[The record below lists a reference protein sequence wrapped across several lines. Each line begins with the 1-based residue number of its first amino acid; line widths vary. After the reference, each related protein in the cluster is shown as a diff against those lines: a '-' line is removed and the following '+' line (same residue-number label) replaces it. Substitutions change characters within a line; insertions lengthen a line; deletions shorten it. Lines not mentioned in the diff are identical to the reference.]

1 MPLNKHPAII
11 GLPPFKVKSMLKRE
25 FIQLLASAGYFLN
38 STMPSGKNN
47 CLKFLFVHEK
57 NQSVMAVYNPAID
70 RIVTAYQ
77 LE

>member
-11 GLPPFKVKSMLKRE
+11 GLPPFKVKSMPKQE
-25 FIQLLASAGYFLN
+25 FIQLLASAGYVLN

>member
-1 MPLNKHPAII
+1 
-11 GLPPFKVKSMLKRE
+11 MLKRE

>member
-1 MPLNKHPAII
+1 VPLNKHPAII
-11 GLPPFKVKSMLKRE
+11 GLPPFKVKSMPKQE
-25 FIQLLASAGYFLN
+25 FIQLLANAGYFLN

-47 CLKFLFVHEK
+47 CLEFLFVHEK
-57 NQSVMAVYNPAID
+57 NQGVMAVYNPAID

>member
-11 GLPPFKVKSMLKRE
+11 VLPPFKVKSMPKQE
-25 FIQLLASAGYFLN
+25 FIQLLASASYFLN

>member
-11 GLPPFKVKSMLKRE
+11 GLPPFKVKSMPKQE
-25 FIQLLASAGYFLN
+25 FIQLLATAGYFLN

-47 CLKFLFVHEK
+47 CIKFLFVHEK
-57 NQSVMAVYNPAID
+57 YHSVMAVYNPAID

-77 LE
+77 LD

>member
-1 MPLNKHPAII
+1 MPLNKHSAII
-11 GLPPFKVKSMLKRE
+11 GLPAFKVKSMPKQE

-57 NQSVMAVYNPAID
+57 HQSVMAVYNPAID

>member
-11 GLPPFKVKSMLKRE
+11 GLPPFKVKSMPKQE
-25 FIQLLASAGYFLN
+25 FTQLLANSGYFLN

-47 CLKFLFVHEK
+47 CLKFLFIHEK
-57 NQSVMAVYNPAID
+57 HRVVMAVYNPAID

>member
-1 MPLNKHPAII
+1 MPLNKHPTII
-11 GLPPFKVKSMLKRE
+11 GLPPFKVKSMPKQE
-25 FIQLLASAGYFLN
+25 FIQLLANAGYFLN

-47 CLKFLFVHEK
+47 CLEFLFVHEK
-57 NQSVMAVYNPAID
+57 NQGVMAVYNPAID